1 MTLSRVSHQFGHA
14 LALTQ
19 TSQDSVSS
27 SSTHRLSQSSHHH
40 MLAVPVYLLGYKA
53 RVWDAAGDLDLTV
66 TQRDTLVVVFSTSL
80 DIIGGSST
88 RGLQSTTVDD
98 LTLQTESV
106 SSDYSWLT
114 EAYTGFTY
122 TPKLDSYASCGTTGT
137 NCTFAFYAIDAST
150 ETTTEAKACRFSMV
164 VSIDPITLPNITSSQ
179 LYADFSGASLSASKA
194 PLALLALLALPALF
208 FLAL

>member
-1 MTLSRVSHQFGHA
+1 MAYRSHA
-14 LALTQ
+14 ILVITA
-19 TSQDSVSS
+19 
-27 SSTHRLSQSSHHH
+27 
-40 MLAVPVYLLGYKA
+40 LLGIGAVY
-53 RVWDAAGDLDLTV
+53 GDLDQTV
-66 TQRDTLVVVFSTSL
+66 TQRDTLAVVFSTSL

-88 RGLQSTTVDD
+88 RYVQSSTVED
-98 LTLQTESV
+98 LTIQTEAI

-137 NCTFAFYAIDAST
+137 NCTFAFYAIDPST

-164 VSIDPITLPNITSSQ
+164 VSINPITLPNITSSQ
-179 LYADFSGASLSASKA
+179 LYADFSGAPFSASKA
-194 PLALLALLALPALF
+194 PLALLVLLAVPALF

>member
-1 MTLSRVSHQFGHA
+1 
-14 LALTQ
+14 
-19 TSQDSVSS
+19 
-27 SSTHRLSQSSHHH
+27 
-40 MLAVPVYLLGYKA
+40 MLAAPVYLLGCKA
-53 RVWDAAGDLDLTV
+53 RVWDAAGDVDLTV
-66 TQRDTLVVVFSTSL
+66 AQRDTLVVVFSTSL

-88 RGLQSTTVDD
+88 RDLQSTPVDD
-98 LTLQTESV
+98 LTLQTETV

-137 NCTFAFYAIDAST
+137 NCTFAFYAIDPST
-150 ETTTEAKACRFSMV
+150 ETATKAKACRFSMV
-164 VSIDPITLPNITSSQ
+164 VSINPITLPDITSSQ

-194 PLALLALLALPALF
+194 PLALLALLAVPALF